1 MNALIK
7 LRRVLVSHKQVL
19 KQQIQEEEMR
29 KQETANNP
37 CLYTIH
43 ESKKRIRHVILLL
56 AAFMM
61 FFSYI
66 IVQHNQSL
74 EMEQITRSVH
84 LKIVELNGTTLT
96 YNQRLDLANRYKEEL
111 VDQMYTNRMV
121 TGILFGGISMSMVM
135 TVAFLDNRDYFIP
148 TLNKK
153 NCDIK

>member
-43 ESKKRIRHVILLL
+43 ESKKRIRHVILIL

-74 EMEQITRSVH
+74 EMEQITRSVQ

-96 YNQRLDLANRYKEEL
+96 YNQRLDLANRYKDEL
-111 VDQMYTNRMV
+111 VDQIYTNRMV

-135 TVAFLDNRDYFIP
+135 TVAFLDNRNYFIP